1 MKKLLCLF
9 GIIVILTGC
18 SKKVSDDA
26 ILSVS
31 KDNKIE
37 VQEFNKYS
45 EFDVRVVYL
54 ETKLKD
60 VYYNKDGKKYSL
72 KEYIKT
78 IDDVKEITSLLEDYR
93 SYDDG
98 GSQLFSSKEYDLS
111 ILICNKINGTS
122 DIYIGDSNMNYI
134 NPMCNSDDAIL
145 SVSKDNKIE
154 IQEYN
159 KYSEFD
165 VRVVYLE
172 TKLKDV
178 YYNKDGKKYSL
189 KEYIKTIDDVK
200 EITSLLE
207 DYRSYDDGGSQLF
220 SSKEYDLSILICN
233 KINGTSD
240 IYIGDSNMT
249 YSGTMCE

>member
-1 MKKLLCLF
+1 MKKILCLF

-18 SKKVSDDA
+18 SKKV
-26 ILSVS
+26 
-31 KDNKIE
+31 
-37 VQEFNKYS
+37 
-45 EFDVRVVYL
+45 
-54 ETKLKD
+54 
-60 VYYNKDGKKYSL
+60 
-72 KEYIKT
+72 
-78 IDDVKEITSLLEDYR
+78 
-93 SYDDG
+93 
-98 GSQLFSSKEYDLS
+98 
-111 ILICNKINGTS
+111 
-122 DIYIGDSNMNYI
+122 
-134 NPMCNSDDAIL
+134 SDDAIL

-220 SSKEYDLSILICN
+220 SSKEYDSSILICN

-240 IYIGDSNMT
+240 IYVGDSNMT
-249 YSGTMCE
+249 YSGTMCK

>member
-1 MKKLLCLF
+1 MKKILCLF

-18 SKKVSDDA
+18 SKKVSNDA

-37 VQEFNKYS
+37 VQKFNKYS

>member
-1 MKKLLCLF
+1 
-9 GIIVILTGC
+9 
-18 SKKVSDDA
+18 
-26 ILSVS
+26 
-31 KDNKIE
+31 
-37 VQEFNKYS
+37 
-45 EFDVRVVYL
+45 
-54 ETKLKD
+54 
-60 VYYNKDGKKYSL
+60 
-72 KEYIKT
+72 
-78 IDDVKEITSLLEDYR
+78 
-93 SYDDG
+93 
-98 GSQLFSSKEYDLS
+98 
-111 ILICNKINGTS
+111 
-122 DIYIGDSNMNYI
+122 MNYI

>member
-1 MKKLLCLF
+1 MKKILCLF

>member
-1 MKKLLCLF
+1 MKKILCLF

-26 ILSVS
+26 ILNVS

-60 VYYNKDGKKYSL
+60 VYYNKD
-72 KEYIKT
+72 E
-78 IDDVKEITSLLEDYR
+78 
-93 SYDDG
+93 
-98 GSQLFSSKEYDLS
+98 
-111 ILICNKINGTS
+111 
-122 DIYIGDSNMNYI
+122 
-134 NPMCNSDDAIL
+134 
-145 SVSKDNKIE
+145 
-154 IQEYN
+154 
-159 KYSEFD
+159 
-165 VRVVYLE
+165 
-172 TKLKDV
+172 
-178 YYNKDGKKYSL
+178 KKYSL

-249 YSGTMCE
+249 YSGTMCK

>member
-1 MKKLLCLF
+1 MKKILF
-9 GIIVILTGC
+9 VA
-18 SKKVSDDA
+18 SE
-26 ILSVS
+26 SVP
-31 KDNKIE
+31 
-37 VQEFNKYS
+37 F
-45 EFDVRVVYL
+45 
-54 ETKLKD
+54 
-60 VYYNKDGKKYSL
+60 
-72 KEYIKT
+72 IKT
-78 IDDVKEITSLLEDYR
+78 GGLADVVGSLPKSFPKE
-93 SYDDG
+93 
-98 GSQLFSSKEYDLS
+98 
-111 ILICNKINGTS
+111 
-122 DIYIGDSNMNYI
+122 
-134 NPMCNSDDAIL
+134 
-145 SVSKDNKIE
+145 
-154 IQEYN
+154 
-159 KYSEFD
+159 EFD

-249 YSGTMCE
+249 YSGTMCK

>member
-1 MKKLLCLF
+1 MKKILCLF
-9 GIIVILTGC
+9 GILVILTGC
-18 SKKVSDDA
+18 SKEVNNDA

-60 VYYNKDGKKYSL
+60 VYYNKDDKKYSL

-111 ILICNKINGTS
+111 ILICNN
-122 DIYIGDSNMNYI
+122 
-134 NPMCNSDDAIL
+134 
-145 SVSKDNKIE
+145 
-154 IQEYN
+154 
-159 KYSEFD
+159 
-165 VRVVYLE
+165 
-172 TKLKDV
+172 
-178 YYNKDGKKYSL
+178 
-189 KEYIKTIDDVK
+189 
-200 EITSLLE
+200 
-207 DYRSYDDGGSQLF
+207 
-220 SSKEYDLSILICN
+220 
-233 KINGTSD
+233 INGTSD

-249 YSGTMCE
+249 YSGTMCK

>member
-1 MKKLLCLF
+1 MKKILCLF
-9 GIIVILTGC
+9 RIIVILTGC

-37 VQEFNKYS
+37 VQKFNKYS

-60 VYYNKDGKKYSL
+60 VYYNKDDKKYSL

-78 IDDVKEITSLLEDYR
+78 I
-93 SYDDG
+93 
-98 GSQLFSSKEYDLS
+98 
-111 ILICNKINGTS
+111 N
-122 DIYIGDSNMNYI
+122 
-134 NPMCNSDDAIL
+134 
-145 SVSKDNKIE
+145 
-154 IQEYN
+154 
-159 KYSEFD
+159 
-165 VRVVYLE
+165 
-172 TKLKDV
+172 
-178 YYNKDGKKYSL
+178 
-189 KEYIKTIDDVK
+189 DVK

-249 YSGTMCE
+249 YSGNMCK

>member
-9 GIIVILTGC
+9 GIFVIVTGC
-18 SKKVSDDA
+18 SKEVSDDA

-45 EFDVRVVYL
+45 ELDERIIYI

-60 VYYNKDGKKYSL
+60 VYYNKDGKKHSL

-122 DIYIGDSNMNYI
+122 DIYIG
-134 NPMCNSDDAIL
+134 NS
-145 SVSKDNKIE
+145 K
-154 IQEYN
+154 
-159 KYSEFD
+159 
-165 VRVVYLE
+165 
-172 TKLKDV
+172 
-178 YYNKDGKKYSL
+178 
-189 KEYIKTIDDVK
+189 
-200 EITSLLE
+200 
-207 DYRSYDDGGSQLF
+207 
-220 SSKEYDLSILICN
+220 
-233 KINGTSD
+233 
-240 IYIGDSNMT
+240 MT

>member
-1 MKKLLCLF
+1 MKKILCLF

-111 ILICNKINGTS
+111 ILTCNKINGTS
-122 DIYIGDSNMNYI
+122 DIY
-134 NPMCNSDDAIL
+134 
-145 SVSKDNKIE
+145 V
-154 IQEYN
+154 
-159 KYSEFD
+159 
-165 VRVVYLE
+165 
-172 TKLKDV
+172 
-178 YYNKDGKKYSL
+178 
-189 KEYIKTIDDVK
+189 
-200 EITSLLE
+200 
-207 DYRSYDDGGSQLF
+207 
-220 SSKEYDLSILICN
+220 
-233 KINGTSD
+233 
-240 IYIGDSNMT
+240 GDSNMT

>member
-1 MKKLLCLF
+1 MKKILCLF

-111 ILICNKINGTS
+111 ILICRKMSG
-122 DIYIGDSNMNYI
+122 
-134 NPMCNSDDAIL
+134 
-145 SVSKDNKIE
+145 
-154 IQEYN
+154 
-159 KYSEFD
+159 
-165 VRVVYLE
+165 
-172 TKLKDV
+172 
-178 YYNKDGKKYSL
+178 GKP
-189 KEYIKTIDDVK
+189 
-200 EITSLLE
+200 
-207 DYRSYDDGGSQLF
+207 
-220 SSKEYDLSILICN
+220 
-233 KINGTSD
+233 D